1 MCSLSVGLLRDSFT
15 MPNGEYKPLA
25 EVKRACL
32 KAGMELKK
40 SEPLRAGVA
49 LTRQMDLE
57 KLKDVLSAS
66 PSLKTG

>member
-1 MCSLSVGLLRDSFT
+1 MRPLSAGLLRDSFT
-15 MPNGEYKPLA
+15 MPREYKPLA